1 MSDRLFFP
9 LAGAVVVILTALAL
23 VLFAERGRLFRAH
36 HQPPAPQG

>member
-23 VLFAERGRLFRAH
+23 VW
-36 HQPPAPQG
+36 P